1 MNTATTPSPAEIPE
15 LPSEQ
20 AIGRLVS
27 LLEPYR
33 RITAPTFYGIG
44 NLPDDGSACP
54 VSFPPP
60 RFARGGWP
68 PARPAPGFPAGSR

>member
-1 MNTATTPSPAEIPE
+1 MADHPAEFPE

-33 RITAPTFYGIG
+33 RITAPKFYGIG
-44 NLPDDGSACP
+44 NLPADGSLQIGRAH
-54 VSFPPP
+54 V
-60 RFARGGWP
+60 
-68 PARPAPGFPAGSR
+68 